1 MLIAVPC
8 IHGTCTGSTQSL
20 FVLGRHGLRGNGN
33 MIIAAG
39 FCSHPHHIV
48 LGDLLFFVI
57 CLCNLCI
64 CMYCV
69 VVVLYLLSE
78 MVSMYIRVQHV
89 CTYMCLYTF
98 SNKCYIRI
106 IIYL

>member
-1 MLIAVPC
+1 M
-8 IHGTCTGSTQSL
+8 
-20 FVLGRHGLRGNGN
+20 GN

-69 VVVLYLLSE
+69 VAVLYLAVSE
-78 MVSMYIRVQHV
+78 MVNMYIRVQHV
-89 CTYMCLYTF
+89 CTYMCLYT
-98 SNKCYIRI
+98 SRDKCYIRI

>member
-1 MLIAVPC
+1 MLIAVLVSM
-8 IHGTCTGSTQSL
+8 TS
-20 FVLGRHGLRGNGN
+20 
-33 MIIAAG
+33 G

-69 VVVLYLLSE
+69 VAVLYLAVSE
-78 MVSMYIRVQHV
+78 MVNMYIRVQHV
-89 CTYMCLYTF
+89 CTYMCLYT
-98 SNKCYIRI
+98 SRNKCYNYVLMCTHDDDAIHMFEEI
-106 IIYL
+106 MMPP